1 MNAIPDPG
9 RRCASVAAA
18 LLSLAAALAL
28 GATPALAFPV
38 SGLTAWRVAGDG
50 TACGGTSCGDN
61 GPATDAGLSA
71 PVSVALDQAG
81 SLYIADS
88 LSHRVRRVTSA
99 GVITTVAG
107 TGVACPV
114 ATDPCGDGG
123 PATALGA
130 RLNRPTGVAVDRAG
144 NVFIADALDH
154 RVRKVSASDGRLS
167 TVAGTGAQC
176 PLATNPCGD
185 GGPAASANLRL
196 PLGVGTDADGNVYV
210 ADTLDNRV
218 RKVGA
223 NGTIASV
230 AGDGNP
236 CAAAPNCGDG
246 GAATAAQLNLPAGV
260 AVGPAGRLFIADTGD
275 REVRAVAGGQISRAA
290 GDGMLCLLPNCGD
303 GGPATSARITAPVGL
318 AAGPDGTLFVSDS
331 TTNQVRRVS
340 PAGRIAR
347 VGGDG
352 TACASPPDCGDGGSA
367 TRAQFNGPAGL
378 ALDPAGS
385 LYVADPGDH
394 VVRWL
399 AGPQAG
405 PPGPPGAGGPGGA
418 PGPTGVPGPPGRNG
432 RMFVVAYQAT
442 AGPRR
447 VAVRY
452 ALSTRA
458 VVTLRVAGP
467 GVKPVIVARRTGRA
481 GLNVIRWNRRLPRR
495 RLAPRGRYRLTVTA
509 AVAGQRAASSLRVTL
524 PRT

>member
-9 RRCASVAAA
+9 RRRASVAAA

-123 PATALGA
+123 PATAPGA
-130 RLNRPTGVAVDRAG
+130 RLNRPTSVAVDRAG
-144 NVFIADALDH
+144 NVFIADALDN

-167 TVAGTGAQC
+167 TVAGTGTPC
-176 PLATNPCGD
+176 PLATKPCGD
-185 GGPAASANLRL
+185 GGPAASANLSL
-196 PLGVGTDADGNVYV
+196 PLGVATDAAGTVYV
-210 ADTLDNRV
+210 ADTLDYKV
-218 RKVGA
+218 RRVGA
-223 NGTIASV
+223 DGTISTV
-230 AGDGNP
+230 AGDGSP

-246 GAATAAQLNLPAGV
+246 GPATAGRLNLPTAV

-275 REVRAVAGGQISRAA
+275 HEVRAVAGGQISRAV
-290 GDGMLCLLPNCGD
+290 GDGTLCVLPNCGD

-331 TTNQVRRVS
+331 TTNLVRRVS

-347 VGGDG
+347 AAGDG
-352 TACASPPDCGDGGSA
+352 TACGSPPDCGDGGSA
-367 TRAQFNGPAGL
+367 TRAQFNGPGGL

-467 GVKPVIVARRTGRA
+467 GVKPVIVARRAGRA